1 MKIEFE
7 ATVQV
12 KKSLEYRPI
21 NSTYAVFSYTVDRW
35 VTDTTGYEKTD
46 DDCTMCTSHVGIA
59 TNKEIDN
66 FSSGQSN
73 SITDNF
79 DLLLVTNDFI
89 ESIRNAGYV
98 ETMMKFESV
107 LDDTRKNLMDLGG
120 KPEYQLVRNYHGGH
134 MIFDMED
141 IPLPIAIKFDYINGN
156 ITNEDYN
163 SQEVLYTL
171 AKNEQ
176 VVSMNVLDVALTI
189 SPIPYYNADE
199 KRNAAVEFIFR
210 PTKNQMRDIWKIAVQ
225 INPNYPSTALHEAV
239 KRLDLLNIKQCMK

>member
-1 MKIEFE
+1 MKIQFE
-7 ATVQV
+7 ATVRV
-12 KKSLEYRPI
+12 KKSLEYHPI
-21 NSTYAVFSYTVDRW
+21 NGTYAVFSYTVDRW

-46 DDCTMCTSHVGIA
+46 DDLTKCTNHVGIA

-141 IPLPIAIKFDYINGN
+141 IPLPIAIKIDYINGN

-163 SQEVLYTL
+163 LQEVLYTL
-171 AKNEQ
+171 AK
-176 VVSMNVLDVALTI
+176 MNKSLV
-189 SPIPYYNADE
+189 
-199 KRNAAVEFIFR
+199 
-210 PTKNQMRDIWKIAVQ
+210 
-225 INPNYPSTALHEAV
+225 
-239 KRLDLLNIKQCMK
+239 